1 MIRTIYLNTAIN
13 CNKTTTSGGKNLI
26 YSFDIPP
33 TDIKK
38 NSKLKVMSIIHTHS
52 VGAGSK
58 LNIILKIKDIQYNNE
73 SYIGNDG
80 YFPTIITLDTEKPS
94 YYNGVELTLNKQNIN
109 FINLIGSDVIGDL
122 NSGIDASVNFCI
134 TLQIEDA

>member
-1 MIRTIYLNTAIN
+1 MIKTIYLNSAIN

-38 NSKLKVMSIIHTHS
+38 DSKLKVMSLIHTHI
-52 VGAGSK
+52 GGGSK

-80 YFPTIITLDTEKPS
+80 FFPTIITLDTEKPS

-109 FINLIGSDVIGDL
+109 FINLIGTDNIGDL
-122 NSGIDASVNFCI
+122 NSGIDSSVNFCI
-134 TLQIEDA
+134 ILQIEE

>member
-1 MIRTIYLNTAIN
+1 MIKTIYLNTAIN
-13 CNKTTTSGGKNLI
+13 CNKTTTSGGKNWI

-33 TDIKK
+33 TDIKR

-52 VGAGSK
+52 AGAGSK

-73 SYIGNDG
+73 NYIGNDG

-109 FINLIGSDVIGDL
+109 FINLIGTDNIADL

-134 TLQIEDA
+134 ILQIEE